1 MHCKIVRGFRAVV
14 AAAAVAGCSGEGSGG
29 STTSWRAAVDSLGDT
44 VTVRTVSGSVW
55 GDTAYLEPEVSIGMM
70 EGPDEYL
77 LGSPRAVAVGRDG
90 TIFVLDRQVLVV
102 RAYGP
107 DGIHVRDIGREG
119 GGPGEYRNPD
129 GMTTL
134 PDGRVLVRD
143 PGNARIAVFD
153 SAGNYL
159 EQWSLPGGFNTSRRF
174 YVDTAG
180 NSYAMVLLQRDVAVT
195 EWTYGLARYSPQG
208 VLLDTVPAPT
218 WDFEAARVVASQEGN
233 MSVSG
238 VPFSPQA
245 AWTFSPLGYT
255 VGGLSTDYRID
266 LFRPGEPV
274 LRIEREWTP
283 VPVNPAESEERVR
296 RQTLQ
301 FQRDFGSWRWNGP
314 PIPDTKPPFR
324 NIIVSEDGNL
334 WVQTSQ
340 EGRATMTEAD
350 AREEEARTRIPPLRF
365 EEPPAFDVFAPDG
378 SFLGPVRVPES
389 FSVFPEPIV
398 RGDTVW
404 AVTRDELDVATIV
417 RFRLVHPDTR

>member
-1 MHCKIVRGFRAVV
+1 MTRSALTLFALLAIAAACADGARRSPSDWQAVV
-14 AAAAVAGCSGEGSGG
+14 DTV
-29 STTSWRAAVDSLGDT
+29 GDT

-77 LGSPRAVAVGRDG
+77 IGSPRAIAVGRDG
-90 TIFVLDRQVLVV
+90 VIFLLDRQVPVV
-102 RAYGP
+102 RAYRP
-107 DGIHVRDIGREG
+107 DGTHLRDIGREG

-143 PGNARIAVFD
+143 PGNSRIAVFD
-153 SAGNYL
+153 SAGSYL
-159 EQWSLPGGFNTSRRF
+159 EQWSLRGGFNTSRRF
-174 YVDTAG
+174 YADTAG
-180 NSYAMVLLQRDVAVT
+180 NSYAMVLLQSDVAVT
-195 EWTYGLARYSPQG
+195 EWAYGLARYGPQG
-208 VLLDTVPAPT
+208 AVLDTTPAPT
-218 WDFEAARVVASQEGN
+218 WDYEAARVVASQEGN
-233 MSVSG
+233 TSVNN
-238 VPFSPQA
+238 VPFTA
-245 AWTFSPLGYT
+245 HGAWSFSPLGYM

-266 LFRPGEPV
+266 LYRPGEPV
-274 LRIEREWTP
+274 LRIERDWTP
-283 VPVNPAESEERVR
+283 VPVKPAEAEERVR
-296 RQTLQ
+296 RQTVQ

-324 NIIVSEDGNL
+324 NVIVSDDGNL

-340 EGRATMTEAD
+340 EGRAMMTEAE
-350 AREEEARTRIPPLRF
+350 AREEEARTRMPPLRF

-389 FSVFPEPIV
+389 FSVSPEPIV

-404 AVTRDELDVATIV
+404 AVTRDALDVASIV
-417 RFRLVHPDTR
+417 RFRVVHPDGTR